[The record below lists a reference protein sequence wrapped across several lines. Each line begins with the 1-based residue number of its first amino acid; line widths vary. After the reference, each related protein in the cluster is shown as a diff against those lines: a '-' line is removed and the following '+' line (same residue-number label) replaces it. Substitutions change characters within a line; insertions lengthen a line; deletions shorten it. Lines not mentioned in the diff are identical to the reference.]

1 MFKLIISP
9 CVAIIRYSVAI
20 FKCQDW
26 IIRNGYFNTCIFKYH
41 KQTVLDNFVSLL
53 LLNSGSCQTVWYY
66 WILDFVN
73 LLDIVLDLVN
83 LFDIVDFWILSICWI
98 LLICWILYLLDA
110 FNFKSDYRLTD
121 WLTYLKVA
129 KEDQRL
135 IGSMVD
141 RGDFEKQRSFGN

>member
-83 LFDIVDFWILSICWI
+83 LFDIVDLWILSICWI

-110 FNFKSDYRLTD
+110 FNFKSDYWLTD
-121 WLTYLKVA
+121 WLTDSRGLLLEMLSHLK
-129 KEDQRL
+129 
-135 IGSMVD
+135 I
-141 RGDFEKQRSFGN
+141 FFGQADLVQWKYR